1 MHKDNKTNVKSMI
14 ELKIYIFE
22 DVLFQEENNKSNEAF
37 GNKDF
42 WLRNIAHDHFL
53 TVIACPSFEYE
64 F

>member
-22 DVLFQEENNKSNEAF
+22 DVLFQEENNKSNEAS
-37 GNKDF
+37 GNKDS
-42 WLRNIAHDHFL
+42 WLRNIEHDHFL
-53 TVIACPSFEYE
+53 TLIACPSFEYE

>member
-42 WLRNIAHDHFL
+42 
-53 TVIACPSFEYE
+53 
-64 F
+64 

>member
-14 ELKIYIFE
+14 ELEIYIFE

-37 GNKDF
+37 DNKDF

-53 TVIACPSFEYE
+53 TLIACPSFEYE

>member
-37 GNKDF
+37 DNKDF

-53 TVIACPSFEYE
+53 TLIACPSFEYE

>member
-22 DVLFQEENNKSNEAF
+22 DVLFQKENNKSNEAF
-37 GNKDF
+37 GNKNS
-42 WLRNIAHDHFL
+42 WLRNIERGHFL
-53 TVIACPSFEYE
+53 SLIACPSFEYE